1 LQHRPNWKSL
11 CQPAILP
18 VTIDVYPSPKEL
30 NDASKYLFRNYQLNL
45 YAMDAT
51 NYDNHSDLVMEM
63 VRQRI
68 IQDFQLVPQSV
79 IKQSEMSF
87 EKPEKSNTKT
97 LAEDKEEAKIQ
108 HTLSMGHRIHI
119 ISCDP
124 SSDSVDVVE
133 YLAKFA
139 VGNSRSKAHVFNYN
153 YNIWMPSTSRFE
165 QSSQQFQRFPE
176 IYPW

>member
-1 LQHRPNWKSL
+1 
-11 CQPAILP
+11 
-18 VTIDVYPSPKEL
+18 
-30 NDASKYLFRNYQLNL
+30 
-45 YAMDAT
+45 MDAT

-87 EKPEKSNTKT
+87 EKPEKSNTT
-97 LAEDKEEAKIQ
+97 PFIEEKEETKIQ

-139 VGNSRSKAHVFNYN
+139 VGNSRNKAHVFNYN
-153 YNIWMPSTSRFE
+153 YNIWMPSTSKFE
-165 QSSQQFQRFPE
+165 QSTQQFQRFPE
-176 IYPW
+176 IYPWYVVNNKAHLIIIFSNVFARVVLSKKESIRHYDLWRLE